1 MLLERVVLPIT
12 NTVSATKATLALS
25 SDKTIGA

>member
-12 NTVSATKATLALS
+12 NTFSAAKALLAFS